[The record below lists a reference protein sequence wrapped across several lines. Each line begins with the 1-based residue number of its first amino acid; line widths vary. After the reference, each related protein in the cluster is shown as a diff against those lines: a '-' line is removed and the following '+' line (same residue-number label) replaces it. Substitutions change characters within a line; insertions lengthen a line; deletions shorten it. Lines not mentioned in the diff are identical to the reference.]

1 MNPADDHEIP
11 SAIADHRG
19 SGVLEVTWQDLRT
32 ARLPHRLLR
41 LRCRCA
47 GCEQQFR
54 RTGRRAEVP
63 PDIRLDDIRLVG
75 DKGLNLVFSDG
86 HGRGIYP
93 WAYLRE
99 IAREHSGTRESCVPF
114 EIDHSAAAEHA

>member
-1 MNPADDHEIP
+1 MNPADDHEFP

-32 ARLPHRLLR
+32 RRLPHRLLR

-114 EIDHSAAAEHA
+114 EIDPSAAAEHA